1 MVSKLTK
8 LFSYIKFAFLSNI
21 CYNCN
26 VFVILENFSNNKT
39 LKEVLIMTF
48 IIIIYILVFAIFALC
63 GYAVM
68 QIKLA
73 GINVKDFWS
82 FIEANQ
88 ILDKLYV
95 FAKKYRTLSP
105 QQQVVYL
112 MEAEK
117 VFTAFDKIPDIKV
130 DRWMSSSN

>member
-1 MVSKLTK
+1 MPL
-8 LFSYIKFAFLSNI
+8 LA
-21 CYNCN
+21 
-26 VFVILENFSNNKT
+26 
-39 LKEVLIMTF
+39 
-48 IIIIYILVFAIFALC
+48 IIYILTFIIFALAA
-63 GYAVM
+63 YAVM

-117 VFTAFDKIPDIKV
+117 VFTAFDKIPDICVRKVYLHEFVEVLKKYNEIKV